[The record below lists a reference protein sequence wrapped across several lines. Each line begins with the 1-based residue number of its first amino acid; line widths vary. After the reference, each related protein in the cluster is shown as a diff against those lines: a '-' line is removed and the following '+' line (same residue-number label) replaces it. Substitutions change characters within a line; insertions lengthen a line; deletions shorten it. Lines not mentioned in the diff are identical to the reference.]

1 MRLRLVFAALAAA
14 LSFMP
19 LDARSQSV
27 ADFYRGKSIQL
38 MIAYSAGG
46 GYDISSRLL
55 ARYIGKYIP
64 GNPTIVPVNYP
75 GAAGLRL
82 ANHLYN
88 AAAKD
93 GTVFGS
99 FARNASTA
107 PLLDSKG
114 IAFDPRRYTWI
125 GSISDEVSVCA
136 SWHASKVKTFKDLT
150 NTLADTPFVAGAPGT
165 ISDAATYTRMIKN
178 IFDAKIKLVSGY
190 PGTNEITIA
199 MERGEVDGLC
209 GWVLGNINAS
219 HPDWIPQKKINVLMQ
234 LSTRRS
240 ATLPDVPL
248 ILDLARNEKEKQI
261 FALMFSRQLM
271 AWPFAAPP
279 DVPADRAAAL
289 REAFDATMR
298 DAGFI
303 AESKKLSISVDP
315 MRGFEM
321 DALIKQL
328 YATPPDVIAAAQ
340 ASIAD

>member
-1 MRLRLVFAALAAA
+1 MRFRLVFAALTAT
-14 LSFMP
+14 LSLVP
-19 LDARSQSV
+19 LKARSQSV

-38 MIAYSAGG
+38 MIAYSSGG
-46 GYDISSRLL
+46 GYDIQSRLL
-55 ARYIGKYIP
+55 ARHMTKHIP

-75 GAAGLRL
+75 GAGGLRL

-88 AAAKD
+88 AASKN

-99 FARNASTA
+99 LARGASTA

-114 IAFDPRRYTWI
+114 VAFDPRRYTWI

-136 SWHASKVKTFKDLT
+136 SWHASKVKTFNDLMT
-150 NTLADTPFVAGAPGT
+150 TSFVAGAPGAA
-165 ISDAATYTRMIKN
+165 SDAATYTKLIKN
-178 IFDAKIKLVSGY
+178 IFDAKIKLVNGY

-219 HPDWIPQKKINVLMQ
+219 RPDWIPQKKINLLMQ

-240 ATLPDVPL
+240 PGLPDVPL

-261 FALMFSRQLM
+261 FALMFSRQQM

-279 DVPADRAAAL
+279 GVPVDRAAAL
-289 REAFDATMR
+289 RHAFDATMK
-298 DAGFI
+298 DPGFV
-303 AESKKLSISVDP
+303 AETKKQSFSVDP
-315 MRGFEM
+315 MSGIEM
-321 DALIKQL
+321 EGLIKQL
-328 YATPPDVIAAAQ
+328 YATPSDVIAAAQ

>member
-1 MRLRLVFAALAAA
+1 MRLRLVFAAVTAA
-14 LSFMP
+14 LGLMP
-19 LDARSQSV
+19 LKAQSQSV

-38 MIAYSAGG
+38 MISYSAGG
-46 GYDISSRLL
+46 GYDIQSRNL
-55 ARYIGKYIP
+55 ARYMTKYIP
-64 GNPTIVPVNYP
+64 GNPMIVPVNYP
-75 GAAGLRL
+75 GAGGLRL

-88 AAAKD
+88 AASKD

-99 FARNASTA
+99 LARNASTA
-107 PLLDSKG
+107 PLLESKG

-136 SWHASKVKTFKDLT
+136 SWHTSKVKTFNDLVT
-150 NTLADTPFVAGAPGT
+150 NPFVAGAPGA
-165 ISDAATYTRMIKN
+165 ISDASTYTKMIKN
-178 IFDAKIKLVSGY
+178 IFDANIKLVNGY

-219 HPDWIPQKKINVLMQ
+219 RPDWIPQKKINVLMQ

-240 ATLPDVPL
+240 PSLPNVPL

-261 FALMFSRQLM
+261 FALMFSRQQM

-289 REAFDATMR
+289 RQAFDATMT
-298 DAGFI
+298 DPGFI
-303 AESKKLSISVDP
+303 AESKKQSFSVDP
-315 MRGFEM
+315 MKGVEM
-321 DALIKQL
+321 DPLIKQL
-328 YATPPDVIAAAQ
+328 YTTPPDVIATAQ

>member
-1 MRLRLVFAALAAA
+1 MRLRLVFAALTAA
-14 LSFMP
+14 LSFIP
-19 LDARSQSV
+19 LKAQSQSV

-38 MIAYSAGG
+38 MISYSAGG
-46 GYDISSRLL
+46 GYDIQSRNL
-55 ARYIGKYIP
+55 ARYMTKYVP
-64 GNPTIVPVNYP
+64 GNPMIVPVNYP
-75 GAAGLRL
+75 GAGGLRL

-88 AAAKD
+88 AASKD

-99 FARNASTA
+99 LARNASTA
-107 PLLDSKG
+107 PLLESKG

-136 SWHASKVKTFKDLT
+136 SWHTSKVKTFNDLMT
-150 NTLADTPFVAGAPGT
+150 NPFVAGAPGA
-165 ISDAATYTRMIKN
+165 ISDAATYTKMIKN
-178 IFDAKIKLVSGY
+178 IFDANIKLVNGY

-219 HPDWIPQKKINVLMQ
+219 RPDWIPQKKINVLMQ

-240 ATLPDVPL
+240 PSLPNVPL
-248 ILDLARNEKEKQI
+248 ILDLARNDKERQI
-261 FALMFSRQLM
+261 FALMFSRQQM

-289 REAFDATMR
+289 RQAFDATMR
-298 DAGFI
+298 DPGFI
-303 AESKKLSISVDP
+303 AESKKQSFSIDP
-315 MRGFEM
+315 MKGVEM

-328 YATPPDVIAAAQ
+328 YATPPDVIATAQ
-340 ASIAD
+340 GSIAD

>member
-1 MRLRLVFAALAAA
+1 MRLRLVLASLAAA

-19 LDARSQSV
+19 LKAQSQSV

-46 GYDISSRLL
+46 GYDIEARLL
-55 ARYIGKYIP
+55 ARYMTKYVP

-88 AAAKD
+88 AALKD

-99 FARNASTA
+99 LARNASTA

-125 GSISDEVSVCA
+125 GSVSDEVSVCA
-136 SWHASKVKTFKDLT
+136 SWHTSKVKTFRDLMT
-150 NTLADTPFVAGAPGT
+150 TPFVAGAPGT
-165 ISDAATYTRMIKN
+165 ISDAATFTKMIRN
-178 IFDAKIKLVSGY
+178 IFDAKIKLVNGY

-219 HPDWIPQKKINVLMQ
+219 HPDWIPNRKINILMQ
-234 LSTRRS
+234 LSMKRS
-240 ATLPDVPL
+240 PSLPNAPL

-279 DVPADRAAAL
+279 AVPADRAAAL
-289 REAFDATMR
+289 REAFDATMK
-298 DAGFI
+298 DPDFI
-303 AESKKLSISVDP
+303 ADSTKQSISVDP
-315 MRGFEM
+315 MKGVEM
-321 DALIKQL
+321 EALINQL

>member
-1 MRLRLVFAALAAA
+1 MRLRLVFAAVTAA
-14 LSFMP
+14 LGLMP
-19 LDARSQSV
+19 LKAQSQSV

-38 MIAYSAGG
+38 MISYSAGG
-46 GYDISSRLL
+46 GYDIQSRNL
-55 ARYIGKYIP
+55 ARYMTKYIP
-64 GNPTIVPVNYP
+64 GNPMIVPVNYP
-75 GAAGLRL
+75 GAGGLRL

-88 AAAKD
+88 AASKD

-99 FARNASTA
+99 LARNASTA
-107 PLLDSKG
+107 PLLESKG

-136 SWHASKVKTFKDLT
+136 SWHTSKVKTFNDLVT
-150 NTLADTPFVAGAPGT
+150 NPFVAGAPGA
-165 ISDAATYTRMIKN
+165 ISDASTYTKMIKN
-178 IFDAKIKLVSGY
+178 IFDANIKLVNGY

-219 HPDWIPQKKINVLMQ
+219 RPDWIPQKKINVLMQ

-240 ATLPDVPL
+240 PSLPNVPL

-261 FALMFSRQLM
+261 FALMFSRQQM

-289 REAFDATMR
+289 RQAFDATMT
-298 DAGFI
+298 DPGFI
-303 AESKKLSISVDP
+303 AESKKQSFSVDP
-315 MRGFEM
+315 MKGVEM

-328 YATPPDVIAAAQ
+328 YTTPPDVIATAQ

>member
-1 MRLRLVFAALAAA
+1 MRLRLVLAAMGLA
-14 LSFMP
+14 LSFLP
-19 LDARSQSV
+19 LEARAQSV

-46 GYDISSRLL
+46 GYDIESRIL
-55 ARYIGKYIP
+55 ARHMPRYIP
-64 GNPTIVPVNYP
+64 GNPTIVPVNYA
-75 GAAGLRL
+75 GAGGLRL

-88 AAAKD
+88 AASKD

-99 FARNASTA
+99 LARGASTA

-136 SWHASKVKTFKDLT
+136 SWHTSKVKSFNDLVT
-150 NTLADTPFVAGAPGT
+150 SPFVAGAPGT
-165 ISDAATYTRMIKN
+165 VSDAATYTKMIKN
-178 IFDAKIKLVSGY
+178 IFDAKIKVVNGY

-209 GWVLGNINAS
+209 GWALGNINAS
-219 HPDWIPQKKINVLMQ
+219 HPDWIPQKRINILMQ

-240 ATLPDVPL
+240 PSLPNVPL
-248 ILDLARNEKEKQI
+248 IIDLARNEKEKQI
-261 FALMFSRQLM
+261 FALMFARQQM

-279 DVPADRAAAL
+279 GVPGDRAAAL
-289 REAFDATMR
+289 RQAFDATMK
-298 DAGFI
+298 DPAFI
-303 AESKKLSISVDP
+303 AESNKQSISVDP
-315 MRGFEM
+315 MAGAEM
-321 DALIKQL
+321 EALIKRL
-328 YATPPDVIAAAQ
+328 YATPQDVITAAQ

>member
-1 MRLRLVFAALAAA
+1 MRSRLVLASLAAA
-14 LSFMP
+14 LSVMP
-19 LDARSQSV
+19 LKAQSQSV

-46 GYDISSRLL
+46 GYDIESRLL
-55 ARYIGKYIP
+55 ARYMPQYIP

-75 GAAGLRL
+75 GAGGLRL
-82 ANHLYN
+82 ANYLYN
-88 AAAKD
+88 AASKD

-99 FARNASTA
+99 LARNVSTA
-107 PLLDSKG
+107 PLLDPKG

-136 SWHASKVKTFKDLT
+136 SWHTAKVKTFNDLLT
-150 NTLADTPFVAGAPGT
+150 TPFAAGAPGT
-165 ISDAATYTRMIKN
+165 ASDAATYTKMIKN
-178 IFDAKIKLVSGY
+178 IFDAKIKLVNGY
-190 PGTNEITIA
+190 PGTNEISIA

-219 HPDWIPQKKINVLMQ
+219 RPDWIPQKQINILMQ
-234 LSTRRS
+234 LSTQRS
-240 ATLPDVPL
+240 PSLPNVPL

-261 FALMFSRQLM
+261 FALMFSRQQM

-279 DVPADRAAAL
+279 DVRADRAAAL
-289 REAFDATMR
+289 RQAFDATMK
-298 DAGFI
+298 DPEFI
-303 AESKKLSISVDP
+303 AESKKQSISVDP
-315 MRGFEM
+315 MKGVEM
-321 DALIKQL
+321 DALIRQI

>member
-1 MRLRLVFAALAAA
+1 MRLRLVSAGLTAA

-19 LDARSQSV
+19 LKAQSQSV

-46 GYDISSRLL
+46 GYDIQSRLL
-55 ARYIGKYIP
+55 ARYMPRYIP
-64 GNPTIVPVNYP
+64 GNPAMVPVNYP
-75 GAAGLRL
+75 GAGGLRL

-88 AAAKD
+88 AASKD

-99 FARNASTA
+99 LARGASTA

-114 IAFDPRRYTWI
+114 IAFDPRRYSWI

-136 SWHASKVKTFKDLT
+136 SWHASKVKTFNDLMT
-150 NTLADTPFVAGAPGT
+150 TPFVAGAPGAA
-165 ISDAATYTRMIKN
+165 SDAATYTKMIKN
-178 IFDAKIKLVSGY
+178 IFDAKIKVVNGY

-219 HPDWIPQKKINVLMQ
+219 RPDWIPQKKINILMQ

-240 ATLPDVPL
+240 PALPDVPL

-261 FALMFSRQLM
+261 FALMFSRQQM

-289 REAFDATMR
+289 RQAFDATMK
-298 DAGFI
+298 DPGFI
-303 AESKKLSISVDP
+303 ADTKKQSFSVDP
-315 MRGFEM
+315 MSGVEM
-321 DALIKQL
+321 DGLIKQL
-328 YATPPDVIAAAQ
+328 YATPSDVIAAAQ

>member
-1 MRLRLVFAALAAA
+1 MRLRLVFAAVTAA
-14 LSFMP
+14 LGLMP
-19 LDARSQSV
+19 LKAQSQSV

-38 MIAYSAGG
+38 MISYSAGG
-46 GYDISSRLL
+46 GYDIQSRNL
-55 ARYIGKYIP
+55 ARYMTKYIP
-64 GNPTIVPVNYP
+64 GNPMIVPVNYP
-75 GAAGLRL
+75 GAGGLRL

-88 AAAKD
+88 AASKD

-99 FARNASTA
+99 LARNASTA

-136 SWHASKVKTFKDLT
+136 SWHTSKVKTFNDLVT
-150 NTLADTPFVAGAPGT
+150 NPFVAGAPGA
-165 ISDAATYTRMIKN
+165 ISDASTYTKMIKN
-178 IFDAKIKLVSGY
+178 IFDANIKLVNGY

-219 HPDWIPQKKINVLMQ
+219 RPDWIPQKKINVLMQ

-240 ATLPDVPL
+240 PSLPNVPL

-261 FALMFSRQLM
+261 FALMFSRQQM

-289 REAFDATMR
+289 RQAFDATMT
-298 DAGFI
+298 DPGFI
-303 AESKKLSISVDP
+303 AESKKQSFSVDP
-315 MRGFEM
+315 MKGVEM

-328 YATPPDVIAAAQ
+328 YATSPDVIATAQ

>member
-1 MRLRLVFAALAAA
+1 MSLRLAFAALAAA

-19 LDARSQSV
+19 LKAQSQSV

-38 MIAYSAGG
+38 MISYSAGG
-46 GYDISSRLL
+46 GYDIQARML
-55 ARYIGKYIP
+55 ARYMTKYVP

-88 AAAKD
+88 AASKD

-99 FARNASTA
+99 LARNASTA
-107 PLLDSKG
+107 PLLGSKG
-114 IAFDPRRYTWI
+114 ISFDPRRYTWI
-125 GSISDEVSVCA
+125 GSVSDEVSVCA
-136 SWHASKVKTFKDLT
+136 SWHTSKVKTFKDLMT
-150 NTLADTPFVAGAPGT
+150 APFVAGAPGN
-165 ISDAATYTRMIKN
+165 ISDAATYTKMIKN

-219 HPDWIPQKKINVLMQ
+219 HPDWIPNSKINILMQ
-234 LSTRRS
+234 LSMKRS
-240 ATLPDVPL
+240 PSLPNVPL

-261 FALMFSRQLM
+261 FALMFSRQQM

-289 REAFDATMR
+289 REAFDATMK
-298 DAGFI
+298 DPGFI
-303 AESKKLSISVDP
+303 AESKKQSISVDP
-315 MRGFEM
+315 MKGVEM

>member
-1 MRLRLVFAALAAA
+1 MRLKLVFATLTVALGV
-14 LSFMP
+14 MP
-19 LDARSQSV
+19 LKAQSQSV

-38 MIAYSAGG
+38 MISYSAGG
-46 GYDISSRLL
+46 GYDIQSRIL
-55 ARYIGKYIP
+55 ARYMTKHIP
-64 GNPTIVPVNYP
+64 GNPMIVPVNYP
-75 GAAGLRL
+75 GAGGLRL

-88 AAAKD
+88 AASKD

-99 FARNASTA
+99 LARNASTA

-136 SWHASKVKTFKDLT
+136 SWHTSKVKTFNDLMT
-150 NTLADTPFVAGAPGT
+150 TPFVAGAPGA
-165 ISDAATYTRMIKN
+165 ISDAATYTKMIKN
-178 IFDAKIKLVSGY
+178 IFDANIKLVNGY

-219 HPDWIPQKKINVLMQ
+219 RPDWIPQKRINVLMQ

-240 ATLPDVPL
+240 PSLPNVPL
-248 ILDLARNEKEKQI
+248 ILDLARSEKEKQI
-261 FALMFSRQLM
+261 FALMFSRQQM

-289 REAFDATMR
+289 RQAFDATMR
-298 DAGFI
+298 DPEFI
-303 AESKKLSISVDP
+303 AESKKQSFSIDP
-315 MRGFEM
+315 MKGVEM

-328 YATPPDVIAAAQ
+328 YATPPDVIATAQ

>member
-1 MRLRLVFAALAAA
+1 MRLRLVFVSLAAA
-14 LSFMP
+14 LTVMP
-19 LDARSQSV
+19 FGAHAQSV

-46 GYDISSRLL
+46 GYDLEARLL
-55 ARYIGKYIP
+55 ARYMTKYIP

-88 AAAKD
+88 SALKD

-99 FARNASTA
+99 LARNASTA
-107 PLLDSKG
+107 PLLGSKG

-125 GSISDEVSVCA
+125 GSVSDEVSVCA
-136 SWHASKVKTFKDLT
+136 SWHTSKVKTFKDIMT
-150 NTLADTPFVAGAPGT
+150 IPFVAGAPGT
-165 ISDAATYTRMIKN
+165 ISDAATYTKMIKN
-178 IFDAKIKLVSGY
+178 IFDAKIKIVNGY

-209 GWVLGNINAS
+209 GWVLGNVNSS
-219 HPDWIPQKKINVLMQ
+219 HPDWIPTKKINVLMQ
-234 LSTRRS
+234 LSMRRS
-240 ATLPDVPL
+240 PSLPNAPL

-261 FALMFSRQLM
+261 FALMFSRQEM

-279 DVPADRAAAL
+279 GVPVDRAAAL
-289 REAFDATMR
+289 REAFDATMK
-298 DAGFI
+298 DPGFV
-303 AESKKLSISVDP
+303 AESKKQSIDVDP
-315 MRGFEM
+315 MKGVEM
-321 DALIKQL
+321 EALIKQL
-328 YATPPDVIAAAQ
+328 YATPSDVIAAAQ

>member
-1 MRLRLVFAALAAA
+1 MRFRLVLAALAAA

-19 LDARSQSV
+19 LKAQSQPV

-46 GYDISSRLL
+46 GYDIQSRIL
-55 ARYIGKYIP
+55 ARYMTKHIP
-64 GNPTIVPVNYP
+64 GNPTIVPLNYP
-75 GAAGLRL
+75 GAGGLRL

-88 AAAKD
+88 AASKD
-93 GTVFGS
+93 GTVVGS
-99 FARNASTA
+99 LARGASTA
-107 PLLDSKG
+107 PLLESKG
-114 IAFDPRRYTWI
+114 IVFDPRRYTWI

-136 SWHASKVKTFKDLT
+136 SWHTSKVKTFNDLI
-150 NTLADTPFVAGAPGT
+150 ATPFVAGAPGAA
-165 ISDAATYTRMIKN
+165 SDAAIYTKLIKN
-178 IFDAKIKLVSGY
+178 IFDAKIKLVNGY

-219 HPDWIPQKKINVLMQ
+219 RPDWIPQKKINLLMQ

-240 ATLPDVPL
+240 PELPSVPL

-261 FALMFSRQLM
+261 FALMFSRQQM

-289 REAFDATMR
+289 RRAFDATMR
-298 DAGFI
+298 DPGFI
-303 AESKKLSISVDP
+303 ADTKKQSFSIDP
-315 MRGFEM
+315 MKGVEM
-321 DALIKQL
+321 EELVKQL